1 MTDPAADAA
10 IDGTVDGTLDAYVD
24 TAVDASGSATGE
36 RAGVGGAIVDWWSS
50 VTADRWRLARVVA
63 FLVYGAFG
71 FWQYFRGMPWSSR
84 GLPLE
89 REQLLGWMAVGAALW
104 SIGRQRA
111 EVLLAI
117 GGFGALAA
125 CFVLYDY
132 SRGAI
137 DNLWG
142 NQAQIPQSNVTAP
155 SQAVLN
161 ARRIVT
167 AERALFFGTLPTEW
181 LQDRLYLPSNQRPPK
196 WEVVTALVYVSH
208 FLTVYVIA
216 LFMWFR
222 NKRKWLQWVRSLVT
236 LITLGVMGYLLC
248 PTAPPWMAAKFNIME
263 ITARP
268 GTRALRYIHLQFADR
283 LWNKGQ
289 GMVNLVAAMPS
300 LHQAFTVLVL
310 AFFWRTARPW
320 LRVIL
325 VAYPVLML
333 FTLVYGGEH
342 YIMDCL
348 VGALL
353 AWLAVWLNR
362 WFDGWRVRRAEARR
376 ATEAMSDGPEGPAEE
391 PAYSSV

>member
-1 MTDPAADAA
+1 MSESAGDAVVDPSEVSVG
-10 IDGTVDGTLDAYVD
+10 DGIVETLGLP
-24 TAVDASGSATGE
+24 TDASDTS
-36 RAGVGGAIVDWWSS
+36 GVLAAWWSGIL
-50 VTADRWRLARVVA
+50 TDRWRLARLVA
-63 FLVYGAFG
+63 FLVYGCFG
-71 FWQYFRGMPWSSR
+71 VWQYVRGMPWSSR

-104 SIGRQRA
+104 SIGRQRS

-117 GGFGALAA
+117 GGFGALAM

-167 AERALFFGTLPTEW
+167 AERALFFGSLPTEW

-208 FLTVYVIA
+208 FVTVYVIA

-320 LRVIL
+320 VRVIL

-342 YIMDCL
+342 YVMDCII
-348 VGALL
+348 GALL

-362 WFDGWRVRRAEARR
+362 WFDAWRARR
-376 ATEAMSDGPEGPAEE
+376 AAEPVVDGPDGLTEE

>member
-1 MTDPAADAA
+1 ME
-10 IDGTVDGTLDAYVD
+10 VDG
-24 TAVDASGSATGE
+24 AT
-36 RAGVGGAIVDWWSS
+36 RAPVVDWWFA
-50 VTADRWRLARVVA
+50 VLGDRWRLARLVT
-63 FLVYGAFG
+63 FLAYGVLAV
-71 FWQYFRGMPWSSR
+71 WQYLRGMPWSSK

-89 REQLLGWMAVGAALW
+89 REQLIGWMGVGAAIW
-104 SIGRQRA
+104 SIGRRRA

-132 SRGAI
+132 TRGAI
-137 DNLWG
+137 DNVWG
-142 NQAQIPQSNVTAP
+142 NPTPVPQSAVTAP

-167 AERALFFGTLPTEW
+167 AERALFFGHLPTVW
-181 LQDRLYLPSNQRPPK
+181 LQDRLYLPSNQHPPK
-196 WEVVTALVYVSH
+196 WEVISGLTYLSH
-208 FLTVYVIA
+208 FVTVYVIA

-222 NKRKWLQWVRSLVT
+222 NKQRWLQWVRALVT
-236 LITLGVMGYLLC
+236 LIVLGVSGYLLF

-268 GTRALRYIHLQFADR
+268 GTRSLKYLHLQFADR

-300 LHQAFTVLVL
+300 LHLAFTVLALV
-310 AFFWRTARPW
+310 FFWRTSRVW
-320 LRVIL
+320 VRVIL
-325 VAYPVLML
+325 IVYPCLML

-342 YIMDCL
+342 YVMDCL
-348 VGALL
+348 MGALL

-362 WFDGWRVRRAEARR
+362 WFDAWRQRRSAPQ
-376 ATEAMSDGPEGPAEE
+376 ATTAGELSEELPAVDDAVAG
-391 PAYSSV
+391 AYSSS

>member
-1 MTDPAADAA
+1 MADRE
-10 IDGTVDGTLDAYVD
+10 
-24 TAVDASGSATGE
+24 SAGDVL
-36 RAGVGGAIVDWWSS
+36 AGWWSG
-50 VTADRWRLARVVA
+50 VVADRWRLARFVA
-63 FLVYGAFG
+63 FLAYGAVG
-71 FWQYFRGMPWSSR
+71 LWQYFHGMPWPSR

-104 SIGRQRA
+104 SIGRARS

-142 NQAQIPQSNVTAP
+142 NQAQIPQSSVTAP

-167 AERALFFGTLPTEW
+167 AERALFFGHMPTEW
-181 LQDRLYLPSNQRPPK
+181 LQNRLYLPSNQRPPK

-222 NKRKWLQWVRSLVT
+222 NKQRWLQWVRSLVT
-236 LITLGVMGYLLC
+236 LITLGVLGYLLC

-268 GTRALRYIHLQFADR
+268 GTRALKYIHLQFADR

-310 AFFWRTARPW
+310 AFFWRSARPW
-320 LRVIL
+320 VRVLL

-342 YIMDCL
+342 YIMDCI

-362 WFDGWRVRRAEARR
+362 WFDAWRQRRASEP
-376 ATEAMSDGPEGPAEE
+376 AMVVTPNDLDWSSPSDGPDGTAGE
-391 PAYSSV
+391 PVYSSS